1 MILFVSLFPSLLLSS
16 TLDNLQKYND
26 LTLLKKEMYN
36 SNPHEYLKKLIQNLK
51 FECDDSIS
59 NKKTPISHLMDSLFN
74 ESQIHK
80 ASCETIQLS
89 NKAIDFYKI
98 GETKK
103 SLELFSESCERGYSN
118 ACILLGLFN
127 EVGFNVRQD
136 YKKSNTFFEKMCT
149 RDSKNCLYLGFQNI
163 LGHGVDKNFTK
174 GIDYLTLS
182 CKSGNIDSCLT
193 LIFFSTLSEKANI
206 LYQDLFNFEITNN
219 YYDINA
225 LGIFYFYLINERL
238 NSIKSF
244 KEYKSLSKNYF
255 KLINEKI
262 SISLSTEPANHH
274 LRFTNAVIEEGL
286 NNQDIDG
293 KYYDKSL
300 EIYLKE
306 YILLCNENF
315 GKACYQLGRLYGT
328 HHILKD
334 LKISKYFFGKA
345 CDLHEDASCEEYNR
359 NINQY
364 PNLEKMN
371 YSMEFLLTD
380 SAKKF
385 EQYFDKQYLEKEM
398 NKRNRFNE
406 KKYTEKFQSTLQ
418 AKWDENELPK
428 GESKVV
434 FMINNDGELTYKII
448 FIHGSKDFEN
458 KLTKFLDIF
467 KEIKFEEYYG
477 KEKFFSVEVDL
488 KNIDYKHKT
497 DYRTKQ
503 DKQNEALKESAK
515 AMNSISPQKINP
527 NNKIKI
533 IQNDGQS
540 IISEYYYEIPKILSI
555 DIKTENEG
563 NKIAN
568 FISEY
573 SAKIL
578 TEHQFALLQNN
589 QISSYHINKA
599 TIKEEKF
606 EKLIKIFKDDLEG
619 KYIKQTVL
627 FSIEK

>member
-1 MILFVSLFPSLLLSS
+1 MDKSYPHKYLQLLM
-16 TLDNLQKYND
+16 T
-26 LTLLKKEMYN
+26 
-36 SNPHEYLKKLIQNLK
+36 HLK
-51 FECDDSIS
+51 FECDDTIS
-59 NKKTPISHLMDSLFN
+59 NEKAPILNFPDALFK
-74 ESQIHK
+74 IK
-80 ASCETIQLS
+80 PSCETIQLS
-89 NKAIDFYKI
+89 NKAIDFYKR

-103 SLELFSESCERGYSN
+103 SLELLDESCRHDYDK

-127 EVGFNVRQD
+127 EVGFEVKQD
-136 YKKSNTFFEKMCT
+136 YKKSHHFFLFAGIK
-149 RDSKNCLYLGFQNI
+149 DSQNWIYVGFQNI
-163 LGHGVDKNFTK
+163 LGHGVDNNFTE
-174 GIDYLTLS
+174 GIDYLTRS
-182 CKSGNIDSCLT
+182 CKSGNMDACAP
-193 LIFFSTLSEKANI
+193 LISFSILNGNKDLHHDFILLNEIKDNI
-206 LYQDLFNFEITNN
+206 NM
-219 YYDINA
+219 NA
-225 LGIFYFYLINERL
+225 VSIFYYYLIKERL
-238 NSIKSF
+238 DNIKSIKEYNSF
-244 KEYKSLSKNYF
+244 SKNYF
-255 KLINEKI
+255 KIINEKI
-262 SISLSTEPANHH
+262 SASLSIEPTNHH
-274 LRFTNAVIEEGL
+274 LRYTDATIEKIL
-286 NNQDIDG
+286 NDQDIDG

-300 EIYLKE
+300 QRYLKE
-306 YILLCNENF
+306 YLMLCNEKF
-315 GKACYQLGRLYGT
+315 GKACYKLGEIYKT

-345 CDLHEDASCEEYNR
+345 CNLYEDNSCEEYNR

-385 EQYFDKQYLEKEM
+385 EQYFDKQYLEKEK

-434 FMINNDGELTYKII
+434 FMINNDGDLTYKII

-488 KNIDYKHKT
+488 KNINEDKHPKNKKENVQHTSTNKT
-497 DYRTKQ
+497 
-503 DKQNEALKESAK
+503 NAL
-515 AMNSISPQKINP
+515 SPIKINP

-568 FISEY
+568 FVSEY
-573 SAKIL
+573 SGEIL
-578 TEHQFALLQNN
+578 AEHQFALLQNN
-589 QISSYHINKA
+589 QISSYRINKA